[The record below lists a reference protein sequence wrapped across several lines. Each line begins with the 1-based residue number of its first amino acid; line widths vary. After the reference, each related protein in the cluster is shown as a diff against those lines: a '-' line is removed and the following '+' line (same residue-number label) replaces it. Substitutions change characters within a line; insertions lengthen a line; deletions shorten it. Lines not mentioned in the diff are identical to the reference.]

1 MLTDVFLYFY
11 HLSAWYCIDIVRR
24 NCLGH
29 SLELKSYRLLILICF
44 KAKGKLSTVADQKKN
59 YKVKLSNTILS
70 PDYNQT
76 LNRKLLL
83 NDRTICKLW
92 QKYHQFWLVEGS
104 IHILNH
110 YLELMLHIREKW
122 GGGGAKDFKSGVP
135 IYFHGPHWWTNL
147 LWVTLSDNTFTTSVL
162 RW

>member
-11 HLSAWYCIDIVRR
+11 HLSAWYCIDIVTR
-24 NCLGH
+24 NCFGH
-29 SLELKSYRLLILICF
+29 SLELNSYRLLILIRF

-70 PDYNQT
+70 PDYNQP

-92 QKYHQFWLVEGS
+92 QKYHQFRLVEGS
-104 IHILNH
+104 IHILDH

-122 GGGGAKDFKSGVP
+122 GVGCKKF
-135 IYFHGPHWWTNL
+135 
-147 LWVTLSDNTFTTSVL
+147 
-162 RW
+162 